1 MLAPQRLRLLLLSA
15 NFAAGGAERHTLELA
30 TRLDPG
36 LFDIHIAHIKP
47 EAPLLDV
54 PSFAHCEAFSCEGT
68 RWIDIPAARR
78 LARFINDNAIESV
91 LCSSFYAAM
100 IALMARRLA
109 GGRLAISVVY
119 HSTVLRTL
127 KERLQM
133 RFYTLM
139 LRQYQL
145 VVFLCRN
152 QRKHWQDSGY
162 GAPTREVT
170 IYNGIDAAAF
180 APDVVPREDVERC
193 RAEAGFSAADYV
205 VGICAALR
213 PEKAHLDL
221 LRAMTILRRDCPHA
235 KLLIIGDG
243 PERRNIEAEI
253 ERAGMGPS
261 VFIAGY
267 QQDVRRWVSA
277 SDVMV
282 LASTAIET
290 FSLAALESMA
300 LEKPL
305 IMTDIGGAS
314 EQISPGTNGYLF
326 PPGDVELLARH
337 LVSLSDPE
345 LRRQFGRQA
354 RSIVTSKFDIGQMV
368 ACYEQALLAIA
379 SQVNEGSRPSRSR
392 DPIAGPISP

>member
-1 MLAPQRLRLLLLSA
+1 MPPPRRLRLLLLSA
-15 NFAAGGAERHTLELA
+15 NFAAGGAERHMLELA
-30 TRLDPG
+30 TRLDAG

-54 PSFAHCEAFSCEGT
+54 PSFAHCEAFSCAGT

-78 LARFINDNAIESV
+78 LARFIDDNAIESV

-100 IALMARRLA
+100 IALMARRFA
-109 GGRLAISVVY
+109 GSRFAISVVY
-119 HSTVLRTL
+119 HSTILRTL

-133 RFYTLM
+133 KFYTLM

-152 QRKHWQDSGY
+152 QREHWRDSGY
-162 GAPTREVT
+162 PAPTREVT
-170 IYNGIDAAAF
+170 IYNGIDVAAF
-180 APDVVPREDVERC
+180 SPDAVPMEAVARC

-221 LRAMTILRRDCPHA
+221 LRAMTILKRDCPHA

-253 ERAGMGPS
+253 ERAGMGPN

-267 QQDVRRWVSA
+267 QQDVRPWVSA

-326 PPGDVELLARH
+326 PPADVELLAHH
-337 LVSLSDPE
+337 LFSLANPE
-345 LRRQFGRQA
+345 LRRKFGREA
-354 RSIVTSKFDIGQMV
+354 RAVVSSEFDIAQML
-368 ACYEQALLAIA
+368 ACYERELLAL
-379 SQVNEGSRPSRSR
+379 SLPQTNQ
-392 DPIAGPISP
+392 

>member
-1 MLAPQRLRLLLLSA
+1 M
-15 NFAAGGAERHTLELA
+15 
-30 TRLDPG
+30 
-36 LFDIHIAHIKP
+36 
-47 EAPLLDV
+47 EAV
-54 PSFAHCEAFSCEGT
+54 A
-68 RWIDIPAARR
+68 
-78 LARFINDNAIESV
+78 
-91 LCSSFYAAM
+91 
-100 IALMARRLA
+100 
-109 GGRLAISVVY
+109 
-119 HSTVLRTL
+119 
-127 KERLQM
+127 
-133 RFYTLM
+133 
-139 LRQYQL
+139 
-145 VVFLCRN
+145 
-152 QRKHWQDSGY
+152 
-162 GAPTREVT
+162 
-170 IYNGIDAAAF
+170 
-180 APDVVPREDVERC
+180 RC

-253 ERAGMGPS
+253 ERAGMGPN

-267 QQDVRRWVSA
+267 QQDVRPWVSA

-326 PPGDVELLARH
+326 PPADVELLAHH
-337 LVSLSDPE
+337 LFSLANPE
-345 LRRQFGRQA
+345 LRRKFGREA
-354 RSIVTSKFDIGQMV
+354 RAVVSSEFDIAQML
-368 ACYEQALLAIA
+368 ACYERELLAL
-379 SQVNEGSRPSRSR
+379 SLPQTNQ
-392 DPIAGPISP
+392 

>member
-1 MLAPQRLRLLLLSA
+1 MPPPRRLRLLLLSA
-15 NFAAGGAERHTLELA
+15 NFAAGGAERHMLELA
-30 TRLDPG
+30 TRLDAG

-54 PSFAHCEAFSCEGT
+54 PSFAHCEAFSCAGT

-78 LARFINDNAIESV
+78 LARFIDDNAIESV

-100 IALMARRLA
+100 IALMARRFA
-109 GGRLAISVVY
+109 GSRFAISVVY
-119 HSTVLRTL
+119 HSTILRTL

-133 RFYTLM
+133 KFYTLM

-152 QRKHWQDSGY
+152 QRKHWRDSGY
-162 GAPTREVT
+162 AAPTREVT
-170 IYNGIDAAAF
+170 IYNGIDVAAF
-180 APDVVPREDVERC
+180 SPDAVPMEAVARC

-221 LRAMTILRRDCPHA
+221 LRAMTILKRDCPHA

-253 ERAGMGPS
+253 ERAGMGPN

-267 QQDVRRWVSA
+267 QQDVRPWVSA

-326 PPGDVELLARH
+326 PPADVELLAHH
-337 LVSLSDPE
+337 LFSLANPE
-345 LRRQFGRQA
+345 LRRKFGREA
-354 RSIVTSKFDIGQMV
+354 RAVVSSEFDIAQML
-368 ACYEQALLAIA
+368 ACYERELLAL
-379 SQVNEGSRPSRSR
+379 SLPQTNQ
-392 DPIAGPISP
+392 

>member
-1 MLAPQRLRLLLLSA
+1 MPPPRRLRLLLLSA
-15 NFAAGGAERHTLELA
+15 NFAAGGAERHMLELA

-36 LFDIHIAHIKP
+36 CFDIHVAHVKP

-54 PSFAHCEAFSCEGT
+54 PSFAHCKAFSCEGT

-78 LARFINDNAIESV
+78 LARFIDDKAIESV

-100 IALMARRLA
+100 IALMARRFA
-109 GGRLAISVVY
+109 GCRFTISVVY

-152 QRKHWQDSGY
+152 QREHWRDSGY
-162 GAPTREVT
+162 RAPTREVM
-170 IYNGIDAAAF
+170 IYNGIDVAAF
-180 APDVVPREDVERC
+180 SPDVVPTEAVEGC
-193 RAEAGFSAADYV
+193 RTEAGFSATDYV

-221 LRAMTILRRDCPHA
+221 LRALTILRRDCPNA

-253 ERAGMGPS
+253 ERAGMGPN
-261 VFIAGY
+261 VFITGY
-267 QQDVRRWVSA
+267 QQDVRPWISA

-337 LVSLSDPE
+337 LRSLTSPE
-345 LRRQFGRQA
+345 LRRQFGREA
-354 RSIVTSKFDIGQMV
+354 RALVTSSFDIGQML
-368 ACYEQALLAIA
+368 ACYEHELVA
-379 SQVNEGSRPSRSR
+379 GSTPR
-392 DPIAGPISP
+392 